1 MNTTYT
7 TLTFSASII
16 GSALFFSQCSSSHKK
31 EQNTQKPNI
40 IVIMSDDMGFSD
52 LCCYGSEIKTPN
64 LDRLAENGIRLT
76 QFYNTARCCPTRAS
90 LLTGLYPHQAGMGWM
105 TDLES
110 DIKSYQGDLTDECV
124 TLAEVAKSAGYSTFM
139 TGKWHVSR
147 NVRDDG
153 PKYNWPLQRGFQ
165 RYYGTIQGAGSY
177 WDPASLCRG
186 NNLISPFTDSLY
198 KTEDYYYTDAI
209 SDVSIRFIRERDKDA
224 PFFMYVAYTAAH
236 WPLHARPEDIEKYKG
251 VYDDGWESVRE
262 QRYNRLKKLGLISP
276 GTELSPLDVHPWEKE
291 ENKEVQSGRME
302 IYAAMIDELDQG
314 IGRIIETLKEQ
325 GIFDNTV
332 IFFLQ
337 DNGGCAEEIG
347 TMGETSP
354 QANNPDTEKPL
365 NMNEIQYQMFPSMTR
380 SGKYVM
386 KGKGIKGGPDSTYVS
401 YGKVWANASN
411 TPFREYKHWVHEG
424 GISTPLIIHYPEG
437 IKNRNSLCYFPG
449 HVIDIMPTIVELT
462 GASYPA
468 TYNNHSILPM
478 EGVSLVPLFQG
489 KSVERD
495 GPIFWEHEAN
505 RALRSGDWK
514 LVSKGEL
521 FRGPYGQWENFRFGE
536 WELYNI
542 KNDRSELHNL
552 AAQYPEK
559 VTELSAIWDEYAN
572 RLHVFPAPWKLAD
585 ED

>member
-1 MNTTYT
+1 
-7 TLTFSASII
+7 
-16 GSALFFSQCSSSHKK
+16 
-31 EQNTQKPNI
+31 
-40 IVIMSDDMGFSD
+40 MSDDMGFSD
-52 LCCYGSEIKTPN
+52 LGCYGSEIKTPN
-64 LDRLAENGIRLT
+64 LDRLAENGIRFT

-105 TDLES
+105 TGLES

-139 TGKWHVSR
+139 IGKWHVSR

-153 PKYNWPLQRGFQ
+153 PKHNWPLQRGFQ

-186 NNLISPFTDSLY
+186 NNLISPFTDSLN
-198 KTEDYYYTDAI
+198 KTEDYFYTDAI
-209 SDVSIRFIRERDKDA
+209 SDESVRFIKERDQDA
-224 PFFMYVAYTAAH
+224 PFFMYIAYTAAH

-251 VYDDGWESVRE
+251 VYDNGWEAIRE
-262 QRYNRLKKLGLISP
+262 QRFNRLKKLGLISP
-276 GTELSPLDVHPWEKE
+276 GTELSPLDVHPWEEE

-314 IGRIIETLKEQ
+314 IGSIVETLKEQ
-325 GIFDNTV
+325 GIIDNTV

-347 TMGETSP
+347 TMEETGP
-354 QANNPDTEKPL
+354 QADNPESAKPL
-365 NMNEIQYQMFPSMTR
+365 NIDEIQYRMFPLMTR

-386 KGKGIKGGPDSTYVS
+386 KGKDIKGGPDSTYVS

-437 IKNRNSLCYFPG
+437 IKNKNSYCSFPG
-449 HVIDIMPTIVELT
+449 HVIDIMPTLVELT
-462 GASYPA
+462 GADYPK

-478 EGVSLVPLFQG
+478 EGISLVPLLQG
-489 KSVERD
+489 KSIERE

-505 RALRSGDWK
+505 RAIRSGDWK

-521 FRGPYGQWENFRFGE
+521 FTGSYGQWENYKLGP

-542 KNDRSELHNL
+542 KTDRSEMHDL

-559 VTELSAIWDEYAN
+559 VSELSAIWEEYAK
-572 RLHVFPAPWKLAD
+572 RTQVFPAPW
-585 ED
+585 EPGEEN